1 MPITPLVLYEGIY
14 CISNLKIIYNKTMPK
29 LQLKNKEEN
38 PGIRLNRYLANSG
51 VCTRREA
58 DKLIAKGLVEVN
70 GKIIT
75 EMGYRVM
82 PGEKV
87 KYLGELQ
94 NAEAKQYIL
103 VNKPKECSVKE
114 SKNPREYTVYKIL
127 EYACGE
133 KTFPTDM
140 LDDNTTGVLLMTN
153 DKELTQRLNN
163 KKFEIYHL
171 FLDKEVQAEDLE
183 KLKNGIKINEKL
195 IKIKTADYANP
206 DDKSEIGIEL
216 HSTDTQTVPQLIKQ
230 LGYNINRI
238 DRVSLCGL
246 TKKNVPRGKWRFLE
260 RKEISFLRML

>member
-1 MPITPLVLYEGIY
+1 MPQQE
-14 CISNLKIIYNKTMPK
+14 S
-29 LQLKNKEEN
+29 KEEN

-103 VNKPKECSVKE
+103 VNKPKECTVKDTRNSRQHSV
-114 SKNPREYTVYKIL
+114 YDII
-127 EYACGE
+127 EYACYE
-133 KTFPTDM
+133 KVSPTDI
-140 LDDNTTGVLLMTN
+140 LDNNTTGILLMTN
-153 DKELTQRLNN
+153 DKDLTQRLNA

-171 FLDKEVQAEDLE
+171 FLDKEVKTEDLE
-183 KLKNGIKINEKL
+183 KIRKGVEINKKIIKV
-195 IKIKTADYANP
+195 KTVDYANK
-206 DDKSEIGIEL
+206 DDKREIGIEL
-216 HSTDTQTVPQLIKQ
+216 HSTDTQTIPLLITK
-230 LGYNINRI
+230 LGYNIKRI

-246 TKKNVPRGKWRFLE
+246 TKKNIPRGKWRFLE
-260 RKEISFLRML
+260 RKEINFLRML